1 MDLYIRSQD
10 KMGNFKSNSQV
21 IRRISHED
29 GTEEFVILNDDK
41 MNELL
46 GRYNS
51 KERALEVLD
60 EIQKYLRYSKNAEI
74 NNKDFLRYL
83 NEVCEQEKCNKLLDN
98 ISVYDMPES

>member
-1 MDLYIRSQD
+1 M
-10 KMGNFKSNSQV
+10 
-21 IRRISHED
+21 
-29 GTEEFVILNDDK
+29 
-41 MNELL
+41 
-46 GRYNS
+46 
-51 KERALEVLD
+51 LD